1 MHCHIEII
9 QDEWCLLQRKCYKYY
24 PTGDEE
30 DEDEMEYEDVALNV
44 SVVRE
49 TQLDF
54 YVERILLLQHTE
66 VIYTHTDIHTHREN

>member
-1 MHCHIEII
+1 
-9 QDEWCLLQRKCYKYY
+9 
-24 PTGDEE
+24 
-30 DEDEMEYEDVALNV
+30 MEYEDVALNV